1 MAGYAATNII
11 EGISESI
18 QWYELEKMQ
27 EAGYQLLDV
36 RGEGEIARLGALK
49 GAINIPVDD
58 LRARIGELSK
68 ETPIIVS
75 CQSGLRSY
83 IAERVLKQNGF
94 TVKNLDGA
102 FSLYATVRP
111 EKVVK

>member
-1 MAGYAATNII
+1 MAGYAAMNII
-11 EGISESI
+11 EGVSESI
-18 QWYELEKMQ
+18 QWYELEKLQ

-36 RGEGEIARLGALK
+36 RGESEIARLGALE

-75 CQSGLRSY
+75 CLSGLRSY
-83 IAERVLKQNGF
+83 IAERILKQNGF

>member
-1 MAGYAATNII
+1 
-11 EGISESI
+11 
-18 QWYELEKMQ
+18 WYELEKMQ

-36 RGEGEIARLGALK
+36 RSESEIESLGALK

-58 LRARIGELSK
+58 LRARVGELSK